1 MGGRLS
7 TIITAGPGRLRKTV
21 SYTRGPGKSFTICF
35 TNSEN
40 YQKKN
45 RSPIESAAGVCGSKE
60 MERMIKEGEGV
71 CIASVVQNDENEI
84 AQSYTKEGLIENLKL
99 RDKILKNIY
108 DIAVR
113 DRRWTNERVP
123 YVELQIDKIIL
134 ADIEPI
140 LMGEP

>member
-1 MGGRLS
+1 
-7 TIITAGPGRLRKTV
+7 
-21 SYTRGPGKSFTICF
+21 
-35 TNSEN
+35 
-40 YQKKN
+40 
-45 RSPIESAAGVCGSKE
+45 